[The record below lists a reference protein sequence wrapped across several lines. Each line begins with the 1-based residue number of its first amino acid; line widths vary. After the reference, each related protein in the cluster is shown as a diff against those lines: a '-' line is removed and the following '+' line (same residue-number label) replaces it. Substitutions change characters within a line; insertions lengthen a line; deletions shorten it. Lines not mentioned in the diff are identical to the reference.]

1 MSEQWKIMGDCSQ
14 CRRQPYC
21 KKACKAHKDFV
32 YQIFMEKLRQKMKE
46 KEAAQQEQ
54 PEPTEP

>member
-21 KKACKAHKDFV
+21 KKACKTHKDFV
-32 YQIFMEKLRQKMKE
+32 YQIFIEKLRQKMKE

-54 PEPTEP
+54 SEP